1 MGETTKIAWT
11 DHTFNPWWG
20 CQRVSPGCEHCY
32 AETFA
37 KRVGLKVWGPQSE
50 RRFFGDKHWAE
61 PLKWNR
67 KAAAEGRRARVFCAS
82 MADVFE
88 ERVDLVEPRARL
100 WRLVVD
106 TPHLDWLL
114 LTKRPENAHR
124 LWDQARLLSSEP
136 DGATWQENVWLGAT
150 CEDQRRADER
160 LPHLLEVP
168 AAVRFVSYEPALG
181 PVDLSRWVFDRDAA
195 IRRAMRGPAALN
207 REQADD
213 VIAHPLDWVI
223 VGGESGP
230 SARPFDA
237 AWARETVAQCK
248 SAGVACFV
256 KQMGSRPYVNAS
268 DWPDDARFVGLPE
281 GVPITVAGAG
291 VKLQHSKGEDPAEW
305 PEDLRVQEWPEV
317 HP

>member
-20 CQRVSPGCEHCY
+20 CQRVSPGCERCY

-61 PLKWNR
+61 PLRWNR
-67 KAAAEGRRARVFCAS
+67 AAEKAGKRARVFCAS

-88 ERVDLVEPRARL
+88 DRYDLREPRARL
-100 WRLVVD
+100 WRLIFE

-114 LTKRPENAHR
+114 LTKRPQNAGA
-124 LWDQARLLSSEP
+124 LARLAALHAWDGGGP
-136 DGATWQENVWLGAT
+136 DAPTWLPNIWLGTTA
-150 CEDQRRADER
+150 EDQRRANER
-160 LPHLLEVP
+160 LPHLLKVP
-168 AAVRFVSYEPALG
+168 AVVRFVSYEPALG
-181 PVDLSRWVFDRDAA
+181 PVDFTRIVEWERL
-195 IRRAMRGPAALN
+195 RGFCGVTPAEDTPAVRGL
-207 REQADD
+207 QW
-213 VIAHPLDWVI
+213 II

-237 AWARETVAQCK
+237 AWARETVDQCK
-248 SAGVACFV
+248 AARVACFV
-256 KQMGSRPYVNAS
+256 KQMGSRPYDSNVNAS

-281 GVPITVAGAG
+281 GVPITVAVAG

>member
-88 ERVDLVEPRARL
+88 DRPELVAPRTQLVALIERTL
-100 WRLVVD
+100 
-106 TPHLDWLL
+106 HLDWLL
-114 LTKRPENAHR
+114 LTKRPENMRR
-124 LWDQARLLSSEP
+124 LANDASQERWAVAWPQNVWAGTTTEDQAHYDKRWPEL
-136 DGATWQENVWLGAT
+136 AQ
-150 CEDQRRADER
+150 
-160 LPHLLEVP
+160 VP
-168 AAVRFVSYEPALG
+168 ASVRFISYEPALG
-181 PVDLSRWVFDRDAA
+181 PLTLRCAFCGGPHFD
-195 IRRAMRGPAALN
+195 
-207 REQADD
+207 
-213 VIAHPLDWVI
+213 HPDSVGCNSDKPEGWFPSWVI

-237 AWARETVAQCK
+237 AWARETVDRCK
-248 SAGVACFV
+248 AASVACFV
-256 KQMGSRPYVNAS
+256 KQMGSRPYDSNVNAS
-268 DWPDDARFVGLPE
+268 EWPDATLFGELPA
-281 GVPITVAGAG
+281 GVAATVAGAG

-317 HP
+317 RS

>member
-61 PLKWNR
+61 PRKWNR

-124 LWDQARLLSSEP
+124 LWDQARLLS

-160 LPHLLEVP
+160 LPHLLKVP
-168 AAVRFVSYEPALG
+168 AVVRFVSYEPALG
-181 PVDLSRWVFDRDAA
+181 PVDGL
-195 IRRAMRGPAALN
+195 RGFCGVTPAEDTPAVRGL
-207 REQADD
+207 QW
-213 VIAHPLDWVI
+213 II

-256 KQMGSRPYVNAS
+256 KQMGSRPYDSNVNAS
-268 DWPDDARFVGLPE
+268 DWPDGTRFGELPA
-281 GVPITVAGAG
+281 GVAATVAGAG
-291 VKLQHSKGEDPAEW
+291 IRLQHSKGEDPAEW

-317 HP
+317 TP